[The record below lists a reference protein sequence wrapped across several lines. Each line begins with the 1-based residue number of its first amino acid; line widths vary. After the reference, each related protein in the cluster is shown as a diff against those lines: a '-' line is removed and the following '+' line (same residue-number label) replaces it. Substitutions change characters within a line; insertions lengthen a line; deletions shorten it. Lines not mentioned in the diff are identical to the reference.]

1 MELAQT
7 LCAALA
13 ANAID
18 VVEAV
23 GLEGNE
29 LSVAELDQ
37 SFVEAMGSV
46 DSRVEAMQSGA
57 AELAQARQVRTVVDE
72 LLKEPA
78 RRVRKCVRHWKR
90 FYDCLLLVNSW
101 ERFDAAQA
109 AVEAGQSL
117 SFGGELL
124 AVCHEGAHT

>member
-1 MELAQT
+1 M
-7 LCAALA
+7 
-13 ANAID
+13 
-18 VVEAV
+18 
-23 GLEGNE
+23 
-29 LSVAELDQ
+29 
-37 SFVEAMGSV
+37 EAMGSV

-78 RRVRKCVRHWKR
+78 RRVRKCVRHWSGLTER
-90 FYDCLLLVNSW
+90 VLLLNSC
-101 ERFDAAQA
+101 ERFDAVQA

-124 AVCHEGAHT
+124 AV